1 VFVVSSFAVKLP
13 NTKYETQLKMKN
25 EKLEK
30 NPEDRHPFFDQLSQ
44 LWRNKTAVLGLVII
58 TIFILSA
65 IFAPYLSPHNPIEN
79 SLYDQLK
86 PPVWHATGTWKN
98 ILGTDDLGRDILSRL
113 IYGARVSLLVAVIS
127 VGLAFLCGTL
137 LGCISG
143 YYKGFRDSSIMR
155 FMDIILAFPYILLA
169 IVVVAYLGP
178 NLQNAMIAIAI
189 TYIPRFARIVR
200 GSVLEECEKDYVSAA
215 RAIGARD
222 FRIIFIAILPNCL
235 GPLIVQTTLGFASA
249 ILDMAAL
256 SFLGLGAQP
265 PTPEWGAMIAK
276 SRALILRASWVMTFP
291 GLAILFAVLGF
302 NLLGDGLR
310 DALDPRLRD

>member
-1 VFVVSSFAVKLP
+1 MNNKKL
-13 NTKYETQLKMKN
+13 K
-25 EKLEK
+25 K
-30 NPEDRHPFFDQLSQ
+30 NPEDRHPFIDQLSQ
-44 LWRNKTAVLGLVII
+44 LWRNKTAVAGLIII
-58 TIFILSA
+58 TVFIFCGIL
-65 IFAPYLSPHNPIEN
+65 APYLSPHDPLEV
-79 SLYDQLK
+79 SLYDQIK
-86 PPVWHATGTWKN
+86 PPVWHESGTWNN

-113 IYGARVSLLVAVIS
+113 IYGARVSLAVAVFS
-127 VGLAFLCGTL
+127 VGLAFFFGTL

-143 YYKGFRDSSIMR
+143 YYKGSLDSIIMR
-155 FMDIILAFPYILLA
+155 IMDMILSFPYILLA

-178 NLQNAMIAIAI
+178 SLRNAMIAIAI

-200 GSVLEECEKDYVSAA
+200 GSVLEECEKDYVTSA

-222 FRIIFIAILPNCL
+222 WRILFIAILPNCL
-235 GPLIVQTTLGFASA
+235 GPLIVQTTLSCASA
-249 ILDMAAL
+249 ILDAAAL

-265 PTPEWGAMIAK
+265 PTPEWGAMIAQ

>member
-1 VFVVSSFAVKLP
+1 MNPKKAK
-13 NTKYETQLKMKN
+13 
-25 EKLEK
+25 K
-30 NPEDRHPFFDQLSQ
+30 NPEDRHPFFDQISQ
-44 LWRNKTAVLGLVII
+44 MWRNKTAMAGLIII
-58 TIFILSA
+58 TIFIFCGIL
-65 IFAPYLSPHNPIEN
+65 APSLSPHDPLET
-79 SLYDQLK
+79 SLYDQIK
-86 PPVWHATGTWKN
+86 PPLWHTNGTWKN

-113 IYGARVSLLVAVIS
+113 IYGARVSLAVAVIS
-127 VGLAFLCGTL
+127 VGLAFFFGTL

-143 YYKGFRDSSIMR
+143 YYKGFLDSIIMR
-155 FMDIILAFPYILLA
+155 IMDMILSFPYILLA

-178 NLQNAMIAIAI
+178 NLRNAMIAIGI

-200 GSVLEECEKDYVSAA
+200 GSVLEECEKDYVTSA

-222 FRIIFIAILPNCL
+222 WRILFIAILPNCL
-235 GPLIVQTTLGFASA
+235 GPLIVQTTLSCASA
-249 ILDMAAL
+249 ILDAAAL

-265 PTPEWGAMIAK
+265 PTPEWGAMIAQ
-276 SRALILRASWVMTFP
+276 SRGLILRASWVMTFP